1 MKEGVPMQ
9 VLKPG
14 NPYTSELALDGTKL
28 PSGHPEGIFD
38 AMGNIYHG
46 VARAIRKEKYD
57 TGEFPTIKDGLR
69 GMDFI
74 EKVVASHKDGNTWKE
89 LIRE

>member
-1 MKEGVPMQ
+1 MQ

-14 NPYTSELALDGTKL
+14 NPYNTELARDGAKL
-28 PSGHPEGIFD
+28 PAGHPEGIFD

-46 VARAIRKEKYD
+46 VARAVRKEPFD
-57 TGEFPTIKDGLR
+57 PGEFPTIADGLR

-74 EKVVASHKDGNTWKE
+74 EKVVASHADGNTWKE
-89 LIRE
+89 LIEA